1 MAYFAGLDVSVKET
15 RVCIVDDAGKI
26 VREARVASEPEA
38 LLQVLTIYRFKRVG
52 LEAGPLSQWLYSVLA
67 ENDLRATL
75 RNFGLKV
82 GMIGT
87 VKFETRIRELVENLP
102 DLAVLVRLLSDGVAS
117 QPELPAEKL
126 ISLASSRL
134 AFFIAPRWA
143 LSGRV
148 RGSKR
153 TSGGTSS
160 AVFARW
166 SKIAGPE
173 ATSRPCNQPLTLPEL
188 RPTFGRKLLDRERG
202 SARHC
207 GLDLL
212 AHLSLGRSGTP
223 LRGGGVL
230 FRHAASLS
238 GMSQLTACAISTSQ
252 GTRSGSGRGMRP
264 SANALASSMRF
275 WGKVQGAG
283 RSPALVGQPSP
294 LGSLLK

>member
-1 MAYFAGLDVSVKET
+1 MGHHTIARWREAAVSRLVPSGKELEHPIKNVGLD
-15 RVCIVDDAGKI
+15 DHA
-26 VREARVASEPEA
+26 AA
-38 LLQVLTIYRFKRVG
+38 
-52 LEAGPLSQWLYSVLA
+52 
-67 ENDLRATL
+67 
-75 RNFGLKV
+75 
-82 GMIGT
+82 
-87 VKFETRIRELVENLP
+87 
-102 DLAVLVRLLSDGVAS
+102 
-117 QPELPAEKL
+117 
-126 ISLASSRL
+126 
-134 AFFIAPRWA
+134 
-143 LSGRV
+143 
-148 RGSKR
+148 R

-160 AVFARW
+160 VVFARW

-173 ATSRPCNQPLTLPEL
+173 AASRPCNQPLTLPEL

-207 GLDLL
+207 GLNLL

>member
-1 MAYFAGLDVSVKET
+1 MCLALDVRDRLGTKPIKKAQASAPMTLVNIVSISYPNRTTIASMMIAAMTAPKPAACFLCFDSAKAAEIGAHH
-15 RVCIVDDAGKI
+15 RPRAKCI
-26 VREARVASEPEA
+26 
-38 LLQVLTIYRFKRVG
+38 
-52 LEAGPLSQWLYSVLA
+52 GPTNSGS
-67 ENDLRATL
+67 
-75 RNFGLKV
+75 
-82 GMIGT
+82 
-87 VKFETRIRELVENLP
+87 
-102 DLAVLVRLLSDGVAS
+102 
-117 QPELPAEKL
+117 
-126 ISLASSRL
+126 ASSIRPMTRGEKRM
-134 AFFIAPRWA
+134 APINQPVESRPRVYTA
-143 LSGRV
+143 TGRV

-173 ATSRPCNQPLTLPEL
+173 AASRPCNQPLTLPEL

-264 SANALASSMRF
+264 SANALASSTRF

>member
-1 MAYFAGLDVSVKET
+1 MCLASDVRDRLGTKPIKKAQASAPMTLVN
-15 RVCIVDDAGKI
+15 IVSI
-26 VREARVASEPEA
+26 SYP
-38 LLQVLTIYRFKRVG
+38 
-52 LEAGPLSQWLYSVLA
+52 
-67 ENDLRATL
+67 NRATIASM
-75 RNFGLKV
+75 
-82 GMIGT
+82 MIAAMT
-87 VKFETRIRELVENLP
+87 APK
-102 DLAVLVRLLSDGVAS
+102 
-117 QPELPAEKL
+117 PA
-126 ISLASSRL
+126 A
-134 AFFIAPRWA
+134 
-143 LSGRV
+143 
-148 RGSKR
+148 
-153 TSGGTSS
+153 

-173 ATSRPCNQPLTLPEL
+173 AASRPCNQPLTLPEL

>member
-1 MAYFAGLDVSVKET
+1 M
-15 RVCIVDDAGKI
+15 
-26 VREARVASEPEA
+26 
-38 LLQVLTIYRFKRVG
+38 RVG
-52 LEAGPLSQWLYSVLA
+52 VRPSS
-67 ENDLRATL
+67 
-75 RNFGLKV
+75 
-82 GMIGT
+82 
-87 VKFETRIRELVENLP
+87 P
-102 DLAVLVRLLSDGVAS
+102 DQS
-117 QPELPAEKL
+117 
-126 ISLASSRL
+126 
-134 AFFIAPRWA
+134 
-143 LSGRV
+143 
-148 RGSKR
+148 
-153 TSGGTSS
+153 
-160 AVFARW
+160 
-166 SKIAGPE
+166 
-173 ATSRPCNQPLTLPEL
+173 LTLPEL

-207 GLDLL
+207 GLNLL

-294 LGSLLK
+294 LGLALEVEQGRGDLLLPISAAHHAACLAGQVTSTTVGVYQGRLRGMT

>member
-1 MAYFAGLDVSVKET
+1 MN
-15 RVCIVDDAGKI
+15 
-26 VREARVASEPEA
+26 
-38 LLQVLTIYRFKRVG
+38 VG
-52 LEAGPLSQWLYSVLA
+52 L
-67 ENDLRATL
+67 ATL
-75 RNFGLKV
+75 A
-82 GMIGT
+82 
-87 VKFETRIRELVENLP
+87 LP
-102 DLAVLVRLLSDGVAS
+102 S
-117 QPELPAEKL
+117 
-126 ISLASSRL
+126 
-134 AFFIAPRWA
+134 F
-143 LSGRV
+143 
-148 RGSKR
+148 
-153 TSGGTSS
+153 
-160 AVFARW
+160 
-166 SKIAGPE
+166 
-173 ATSRPCNQPLTLPEL
+173 QPLTLPEL

-283 RSPALVGQPSP
+283 CSPALVGQPSP
-294 LGSLLK
+294 LLGELFRKKLVALGLKRDGLCFHSFRHTVAGASIRLGSRNRTPRGCSVTPWLGCPTAPAGRSRTQESRGGRRADRISGPSDLIPARPA